1 MEKRILSTSQME
13 EVSESLRYP
22 KSVESVSEDQVTQE
36 QMELSDDNSRTIEVK
51 DTTEED
57 LEVRLGYVGTGF
69 HNKLEVP
76 EAKTLLEVIGQIDG
90 KVAKILLDTGC
101 STYVLS
107 TKFATQHGIEEVP
120 IRSRPV
126 DLAVSSAKAQ
136 LAHKTRLLKVKIGD
150 TEVEES
156 LYLLPIPQ
164 FDAII
169 GMPFFIKNEVDLT
182 ELDTGVIKVNQS
194 KVLLEDTLEM
204 STKELLDDTKTPTI
218 ALISRKTLKKELR
231 HNKVDKLYLARIQEV
246 SEDQTKKELL

>member
-1 MEKRILSTSQME
+1 LKESKELEKRILSTSQME

-51 DTTEED
+51 DTTEKD
-57 LEVRLGYVGTGF
+57 LEVRLGYVGMGF

-107 TKFATQHGIEEVP
+107 TKFATQHGIKEVP

-136 LAHKTRLLKVKIGD
+136 LAHKTKLLKVKIGD

-156 LYLLPIPQ
+156 LYLLPIP
-164 FDAII
+164 
-169 GMPFFIKNEVDLT
+169 
-182 ELDTGVIKVNQS
+182 
-194 KVLLEDTLEM
+194 
-204 STKELLDDTKTPTI
+204 
-218 ALISRKTLKKELR
+218 
-231 HNKVDKLYLARIQEV
+231 
-246 SEDQTKKELL
+246 

>member
-1 MEKRILSTSQME
+1 M
-13 EVSESLRYP
+13 
-22 KSVESVSEDQVTQE
+22 
-36 QMELSDDNSRTIEVK
+36 
-51 DTTEED
+51 
-57 LEVRLGYVGTGF
+57 
-69 HNKLEVP
+69 EVP
-76 EAKTLLEVIGQIDG
+76 EAKTLLEMISQINE
-90 KVAKILLDTGC
+90 KVAKILLDIGC

-107 TKFATQHGIEEVP
+107 TKFAIQHGIEEVS
-120 IRSRPV
+120 IWSRPV
-126 DLAVSSAKAQ
+126 DLAINSAKAQ

-182 ELDTGVIKVNQS
+182 ELDTGVIKVNRS

-204 STKELLDDTKTPTI
+204 SKKELLDGTKTPTI

-231 HNKVDKLYLARIQEV
+231 HNKVDN
-246 SEDQTKKELL
+246 ST

>member
-1 MEKRILSTSQME
+1 MQVGHGHSTGETKANSNRITALSITETPIQLKELKELEKRILSTSQME

-57 LEVRLGYVGTGF
+57 LEVRLRYVGMGF

-90 KVAKILLDTGC
+90 KFAKILLDTGC

-120 IRSRPV
+120 IRSRPESDWAQHIATV
-126 DLAVSSAKAQ
+126 EFAISSSVNRSTGKA
-136 LAHKTRLLKVKIGD
+136 
-150 TEVEES
+150 
-156 LYLLPIPQ
+156 
-164 FDAII
+164 
-169 GMPFFIKNEVDLT
+169 PF
-182 ELDTGVIKVNQS
+182 
-194 KVLLEDTLEM
+194 
-204 STKELLDDTKTPTI
+204 ELLYG
-218 ALISRKTLKKELR
+218 
-231 HNKVDKLYLARIQEV
+231 YLTRIFPP
-246 SEDQTKKELL
+246 